1 MWRLLFVRLR
11 CSPLFFTDD
20 YKKEK
25 ATRTLIG
32 GSLMALVGVAMVVYN
47 GSFVLKISPLGDCL
61 TLVAALSWAF
71 YSLIMKKMT
80 GRYNTILLLARS
92 FSMAYWLRFPSLCF
106 NLGRLTFLCSFSLPF
121 CWIYCFWVWLLPW
134 FVCSLECRTENLGTV
149 RASNYIYLNPL
160 FTLVGSAILLDEHLT
175 VIALIGAACIMGG
188 VYMAGKK

>member
-1 MWRLLFVRLR
+1 MI
-11 CSPLFFTDD
+11 

-80 GRYNTILLLARS
+80 GRYNTIFITRKIFFYGILTTLPVFMFQPWKADLSLLIQ
-92 FSMAYWLRFPSLCF
+92 PSVLLNLLFLGVVASLICF
-106 NLGRLTFLCSFSLPF
+106 A
-121 CWIYCFWVWLLPW
+121 VWNVVLK
-134 FVCSLECRTENLGTV
+134 NLGTV

-175 VIALIGAACIMGG
+175 VIALIGATCIMGG

>member
-1 MWRLLFVRLR
+1 
-11 CSPLFFTDD
+11 
-20 YKKEK
+20 
-25 ATRTLIG
+25 
-32 GSLMALVGVAMVVYN
+32 MALIGVAMVVYN

-80 GRYNTILLLARS
+80 GRYNTIFITRKIFFYGILTTLPVFMFQPWKADLSLLIQ
-92 FSMAYWLRFPSLCF
+92 PSVLLNLLFLGVVASLICF
-106 NLGRLTFLCSFSLPF
+106 A
-121 CWIYCFWVWLLPW
+121 VWNVVLK
-134 FVCSLECRTENLGTV
+134 NLGTV